1 MGFLIKDEWFS
12 DKKYF
17 FFVQRV
23 VIRMLGYWAG
33 SDNISSWQIA
43 FVIFNALEILGYGIF
58 QINFCLQNIDDL
70 VLLLNGL
77 APLVTQIV
85 IVNKLAVYVWKR
97 KDIKKVLD
105 HLLDSFVNGQFLES

>member
-1 MGFLIKDEWFS
+1 MGFLLRDELFS

-17 FFVQRV
+17 FFVQRIV
-23 VIRMLGYWAG
+23 TRMLGYWPG
-33 SDNISSWQIA
+33 SDSISSWQIA
-43 FVIFNALEILGYGIF
+43 FVICNAMEILGYGIF

-85 IVNKLAVYVWKR
+85 IVNKLAVFVWKR

-105 HLLDSFVNGQFLES
+105 YLLDSFVNDQFLKS